1 MPFKRPLGE
10 RIENLTLPNFI
21 RPLQDKRV
29 VVGQNVL
36 LECQVDGHPDPV
48 VKWLKDDHDV
58 TQCPDYEISSNGIK
72 HHLAIKNVQA
82 ADNGRFT
89 VQAMNAA
96 GIKQS
101 ICMLIV
107 APAPTPIP
115 GAKSIANS
123 PAPPQTPI
131 GPSAPIFLK
140 ELKNSPLKLGS
151 QIILEARV
159 VGHPE
164 PQVEWLKNGLSL
176 NNYRAKTEYD
186 TRTGICALIISQM
199 FADDVGEY
207 TCRAT
212 NAHGIAESSA
222 QLMSRDAFE
231 KWFYE
236 QQSLI
241 TSEWKQAMLAQS
253 QKQRPAESNRSI
265 SSTAF
270 QQRQTVLQRP
280 STIMQRQGRQFA
292 QNSSFDCDSIAE
304 IPWGF
309 SESETEAELA
319 SIDSRGF
326 GGPPQIQ
333 TSLKRLRLTEGT
345 DAILQ
350 CNITGNPK
358 PNITWFKNGKVV
370 DLFNSKGITAIFKG
384 SLALLKISSVI
395 PTDSGEYTLIA
406 ENYYGKVESKA
417 RVEVY
422 PLHIPDE
429 QRSLQSEQFQKFY
442 PVDSS
447 NEQPDRLQQK
457 RQQQWEEK
465 NQRQQQPIRHL
476 PEKAHYAEPAISQQT
491 YSQPKVYY
499 AQYTRP
505 EYEQR
510 NLQSTHQP
518 YQIYQQQFYKDPFQ
532 VQQPQLEQQYRD
544 KFKEHRLLLPRPTYQ
559 LPSPAQLNSQLQY
572 QQQYEQHHPYRP
584 FDYIEQSRYYQ
595 NMPLVER
602 IAPQRRFTSG
612 QNYTAENVKSR
623 QIGQNEKP
631 PQFSSIP
638 SSETVKAGE
647 SVTFE
652 AKTTS
657 QPVPNLS
664 WYRSDGSCITTG
676 GRYNVEIFN
685 DGSTKL
691 TINKCTADDND
702 TYLCVAENEGG
713 AVQIRCSLNV
723 VEQKSSGAPQFIGKF
738 QSVTI
743 YEGDS
748 LTLYCKAVG
757 AKLRMSWSK
766 DGTQLKS
773 GGSFKIEDKGNGET
787 ILQILNAK
795 LADGGWY
802 QCDAANESGASSL
815 KGRVVVQTRKK
826 LDTANQ
832 DQITLR
838 KIDRRIARY
847 GGKMEE
853 DTDEEVRIFSKQPP
867 KFLDTIKNLSLI
879 EGQTALLSCKYSPP
893 DDPNLKIAWLLNGKA
908 VITSSRL
915 STVAENGYAALEINP
930 VKMFDKGE
938 YTIVAVNTLGEARQ
952 SATVNVIGHRSAL
965 ADASNVTLCDRSQ
978 TNKAIRIAEM
988 PNFHTELRSMEVFD
1002 GQHVHLEA
1010 KFSPVDDPNLKIKW
1024 FFNRKPLKQSDNIRM
1039 SNELGLIVLDI
1050 LKITPAEAGSYTCQL
1065 ANEVGIMESTATILV
1080 QPPIKDFE
1088 QRNIMDVEDARE
1100 LRNEVHASDQVPVF
1114 LTNLSNCHCNQ
1125 EFGSSYFE
1133 ARIAPVND
1141 PTLKVIWLK
1150 DGQPLPNAN
1159 RIQTFYNFGC
1169 VSLTLNPTYPEDEG
1183 IYTCILKNLRGT
1195 AQSVA
1200 QLTTVDTTGL
1210 QLESKHK
1217 QSLAQIGYLE
1227 GQQVHIGPP
1236 PVERPEEFNSM
1247 EQPRFA
1253 RQLESRIEINENE
1266 PVHFE
1271 ARIQP
1276 ASDVKMVVEWYHN
1289 GAPLPAAHRFRPM
1302 FDFGYVALDIL
1313 YAFPEDSG
1321 IYTLI
1326 ARNELG
1332 EVQSN
1337 LELIVNSDKSLYLDA
1352 HHPEGLDRI
1361 QELEQSRIRP
1371 LEYPADRECDHEP
1384 RFIGDLHDLE
1394 LNESENIHFALKLE
1408 PTNDPT
1414 MKVTWYINGQPL
1426 LASSRVRTQYEFGF
1440 LTVDIHGTIPEDS
1453 GVYTVRAINALG
1465 EGVKECTVT
1474 IKPYATILSETQHQ
1488 ESLGKIHQIENLNK
1502 YGRQEVEDK
1511 GPQGP
1516 PCFVKPLPGDIG
1528 EVKEGEPLHLEC
1540 QITPVND
1547 NTLHIYWLKD
1557 GKPIPTGH
1565 RFRTFHDFRF
1575 VSLDILDVYAQDS
1588 GTYTCIAKNAL
1599 GQADSS
1605 ITFTCKDQE
1614 RILDQTQHPNSVARI
1629 QEIEAS
1635 KPAAQEVPDAVKE
1648 APKFIKHIG
1657 TGEMMYVTEGDN
1669 VYLGAQITPVDDNS
1683 LTYEWLLNDRPLMKA
1698 HRFVLSHDF
1707 GFIVLNILYMYPEDS
1722 GTYTLIVKNASGE
1735 ARSVADIDCKAKGSM
1750 ITESF
1755 HPNSVQRIHELEMPL
1770 QLPDERPEAPR
1781 MAPKIVRTLPSQLN
1795 NVHESQTL
1803 HLEAQI
1809 LPVDDN
1815 QLKVEWLHNGHPLK
1829 AGSRFRL
1836 MNDFGFVSLD
1846 IDYIIAEDAGQ
1857 YTLLITNPEG
1867 YAETSTQFDV
1877 ERLKNIYMDTEH
1889 PESLRRIQEIEA
1901 VQPAKPSE
1909 EEQVPEMPSFTQLL
1923 NGPKE
1928 ILREGQSVHMDC
1940 MVQPINDPNLKI
1952 EWFLNGYP
1960 IMFGSRIRTMHD
1972 FGYVGLEFLHIHPED
1987 SGTYTCKIS
1996 NTAGKAVTEFFI
2008 ECKPRRNIYLD
2019 TQHAESWVKI
2029 QEIENYEPP
2038 RESSPELS
2046 FPPPTFTV
2054 PLQNLGN
2061 VFDGESVRLECRLQP
2076 VNDPTLKVYWT
2087 RNGLPLP
2094 QGSRFMPA
2102 RNLDYVTLDLLAVY
2116 GEDSG
2121 IYSCRA
2127 ISEFGEATTSCTV
2140 TCEPTESLLLDTQ
2153 HQESWNQIQDIEN
2166 RRPQEPIYFEPEKIP
2181 PRFVVALP
2189 AHIGEFNEGEP
2200 IHLEGQIEPTN
2211 DNELTVEW
2219 YQNGQL
2225 LTNGHRFRKTHD
2237 FGYVSLD
2244 ILYAF
2249 PEDSGEWTCVA
2260 SNSLGDA
2267 QSTAVFNIT
2276 GKKVINSESQHPES
2290 LQRIQEIEA
2299 PKEVVPEMPELKPL
2313 PPKFTQPLEIV
2324 ERIEGQPA
2332 HFETRVTPINDPKMK
2347 IQWFKDGVPL
2357 LNSNRFHHTFDFGFI
2372 GYDISYTVPEDAG
2385 VYTVVATNEEGQDQ
2399 LEGQLYVETKS
2410 AIIGDT
2416 QHERSWQKIRV
2427 LEQPKKK
2434 PAEAPESE
2442 HGPPHF
2448 TRQLNS
2454 NENLIEGQPAHFEAQ
2469 YEPID
2474 DPQLAILWFHNN
2486 RPLAAGSRISM
2497 RNEFGLVTLD
2507 IHYVLP
2513 EDIGEFRCLARNAV
2527 GEDQSSGSL
2536 QCQSRASILAEVQ
2549 HPKSWKRIQEIEAP
2563 KAIPT
2568 APEPTVYAKP
2578 TFTQPLKSIADVPEG
2593 GVVLLEARVIPVNDP
2608 KLQIQWFHSD
2618 APLQQSSWHT
2628 MTNDFGCV
2636 TLRISPV
2643 YSHHSGV
2650 YSCKAV
2656 NEQGAAITSANV
2668 SVIDTGDLVIDTKH
2682 PDSLKRIQELESIVK
2697 NVRLEV
2703 PEPEFSKPNWI
2714 KAFDNI
2720 DNLEE
2725 GGIVQLIGYVE
2736 PVSDPNLKIEW
2747 YLNGAPLKNSNR
2759 YRYENDFGN
2768 VTLTII
2774 HVLPEDSGLYTCK
2787 AVNKQGEA
2795 ATSATVKVA
2804 EQVIFFSCYESIVRD
2819 TQHPVSWEKIQ
2830 ILETPA
2836 IIEEIE
2842 EAIEKEKPRFLTQL
2856 ESATDIPEGAIV
2868 HLEAT
2873 FQPARDPDLKVIWLH
2888 NGQPLGASQLVKIR
2902 SELGWAALDINGV
2915 NPDHNGVYTLKI
2927 INSEGEAASSASIKV
2942 AGIGNILLETAHEES
2957 WRRIQ
2962 EIEAPKEK
2970 LPEPPPPVYDAP
2982 SIHEQISDVECG
2994 EGEPAHFE
3002 AVIAPTNDP
3011 NLQVTWFR
3019 NGQPLAHGSKYAIS
3033 RDFGFCT
3040 LDIGYTYPE
3049 DQGVYQLRLT
3059 NENGEAVSSATLKC
3073 LSKEAIYGDTQ
3084 HMESWKRI
3092 QELEAPK
3099 VPVPE
3104 IPPLPKTLPRFLTH
3118 IQSPGNLYEG
3128 QPAHFEATIEPID
3141 DPDLIIQWFLNG
3153 NPISASSRIKMIND
3167 FGWVIMDISATESRD
3182 NGEWTCIVSNEV
3194 GEAKSS
3200 ASINISNKE
3209 DIVLDSMQPQSL
3221 ERIMEIEA
3229 GKPVLDEVPPKIFG
3243 PPQITVHL
3251 QKPLNLTE
3259 GESAHLE
3266 ARFTPTDDPSLKV
3279 EWFRNTKPLF
3289 HANRYKM
3296 VQDFGFAILDILHL
3310 FVQDAGEYTVKV
3322 INSVG
3327 EASSS
3332 TVLEIASK
3340 ETLLLQ
3346 PQDEGKAKAI
3356 ERLEYNLHLKPEE
3369 KTVEEQKTVPV
3380 FIEPLSA
3387 PVTCEEGDRIHFT
3400 ARYEP
3405 LNDNQL
3411 QIQWHLNGKPLKT
3424 GSRVKTISDFGFVV
3438 LEISPSYPED
3448 SGEYTCRAVNKVGE
3462 AVTSTQLKC
3471 NPKQK
3476 IITKSQLPDNMSG
3489 AYKKIVEIEAQKLPA
3504 PEKSELDYEAPRFL
3518 TQLESLTNLSEGQLA
3533 HLETR
3538 VEPVGDPNLRIEW
3551 FHNGQPIGH
3560 TARMKAIHDFGFV
3573 VLELIPAEP
3582 QDSGK
3587 WVCRASNKKGQAE
3600 TSCDMQV
3607 KGMGGIVF
3615 DWQSTSEGKDR
3626 IEKLEEYIHRPR
3638 DELDQPV
3645 REFDAPHFTQNL
3657 IDLGQ
3662 MNEAEATAFTCVL
3675 QPIGDPSL
3683 HIEWLHNGHAIP
3695 YSNRIHMSNDFGVAT
3710 LLIKHLITEDSGE
3723 YKCIA
3728 YNSKGK
3734 AESIGHVE
3742 VASII
3747 KIDAPQIIQPLVEN
3761 IDGVEQGDSIHME
3774 CRVSPI
3780 NDSKLTVSWL
3790 KDGKPLM
3797 EASRFKSSCEF
3808 GFVILDIL
3816 YALPE
3821 DSGIY
3826 ECVVENDK
3834 GKASTGTHITVL
3846 PKPSV
3851 EFAPQAPGADMENLE
3866 NHLRQHTRVAL
3877 ALSKDDAY
3885 NETIKRPPEFKTELT
3900 NIGVEESDYCRFETQ
3915 IAPINDP
3922 YMKIEWFKDGK
3933 PVLIGHRFRSILD
3946 FGFACLDV
3954 LYALPDDTGEYTCV
3968 ATNPYGKATS
3978 SAKLACSDV
3987 KKLGDQPYWSEQI
4000 SEQPREKQAPRFT
4013 IKPMNIQAVENEP
4026 ARFECA
4032 VLGNPKPKVI
4042 WYINGNQAIHGSRY
4056 KLHYDGM
4063 YYLTISK
4070 TKISDAG
4077 EILAIAKNS
4086 EGEVLASAMLDVYQ
4100 TKDFR
4105 HVKLKPTSFKT
4116 VDELHEREIQWQKE
4130 ILGSLGEAFEKAP
4143 KVNQQKLMRVE
4154 RSKTP
4159 TEPLE
4164 SEELIEK
4171 FTRPKNEQFYNQLTY
4186 IETTRPIFESMKL
4199 EDVALK
4205 PGHIEKHEPIKE
4217 KMEQVELRAAP
4228 KVEKEAALAG
4238 ASVPKPKW
4246 AIEKK
4251 LGNVESRFRRLPE
4264 QEKEIVIPAR
4274 DQVKFKLA
4282 KPKPAIELPTA
4293 QRVEIQKEKAKLAS
4307 VKQKPE
4313 IPKEREMP
4321 AKDQVKIK
4329 QKFQPKVVKPSEA
4342 SVIESGPL
4350 KETPAVVKRKIVES
4364 IVPSKPQPI
4373 KMGQTQ
4379 KIAPQISQQLTPIQ
4393 AEVGHQTQFN
4403 VLFSGDEPITVKW
4416 FQNGNEIKPSF
4427 EFQINTTEKS
4437 STLTVAKLKMDH
4449 NGQYMCRVTNIAGTQ
4464 ESMANLVVIPPAKHE
4479 IAPDFK
4485 QRINDIRVK
4494 QNTSS
4499 QFKCIVTG
4507 NPEPIASWF
4516 KDGKPLPNDSRYQ
4529 IFYEGNERVLMIS
4542 DTLPQ
4547 DAGIYECVVKNSAGE
4562 ARCKARLNI
4571 ILAKTGKGAEVG
4583 PRLEAPRFQ
4592 FQIQPVIVT
4601 EGSPAEFRANYTGSP
4616 EPMIRWYRNNEPIK
4630 KTKYFEMSQG
4640 KGEAMLRIAKC
4651 YQDDVAEYKCE
4662 ATNPAGKAT
4671 SVANLLL
4678 EPKGGVVMRT
4688 TAAASSS
4695 AAGEVPNNAIA
4706 DNAEIRKKVPFSN
4719 APQFTLKLL
4728 DITARPGHTAKF
4740 VAEISGNPQP
4750 TVAWQFNGKPLY
4762 DGRNH
4767 KISLIGNKA
4776 VLELQR
4782 ISEAEAGDYIITIR
4796 NPLGAAQ
4803 SQAKLKI
4810 QLR

>member
-1 MPFKRPLGE
+1 
-10 RIENLTLPNFI
+10 
-21 RPLQDKRV
+21 
-29 VVGQNVL
+29 
-36 LECQVDGHPDPV
+36 
-48 VKWLKDDHDV
+48 
-58 TQCPDYEISSNGIK
+58 
-72 HHLAIKNVQA
+72 
-82 ADNGRFT
+82 
-89 VQAMNAA
+89 
-96 GIKQS
+96 
-101 ICMLIV
+101 
-107 APAPTPIP
+107 
-115 GAKSIANS
+115 
-123 PAPPQTPI
+123 
-131 GPSAPIFLK
+131 
-140 ELKNSPLKLGS
+140 
-151 QIILEARV
+151 
-159 VGHPE
+159 
-164 PQVEWLKNGLSL
+164 
-176 NNYRAKTEYD
+176 
-186 TRTGICALIISQM
+186 
-199 FADDVGEY
+199 
-207 TCRAT
+207 
-212 NAHGIAESSA
+212 
-222 QLMSRDAFE
+222 
-231 KWFYE
+231 
-236 QQSLI
+236 
-241 TSEWKQAMLAQS
+241 
-253 QKQRPAESNRSI
+253 
-265 SSTAF
+265 
-270 QQRQTVLQRP
+270 
-280 STIMQRQGRQFA
+280 
-292 QNSSFDCDSIAE
+292 
-304 IPWGF
+304 
-309 SESETEAELA
+309 
-319 SIDSRGF
+319 
-326 GGPPQIQ
+326 
-333 TSLKRLRLTEGT
+333 
-345 DAILQ
+345 
-350 CNITGNPK
+350 
-358 PNITWFKNGKVV
+358 
-370 DLFNSKGITAIFKG
+370 
-384 SLALLKISSVI
+384 
-395 PTDSGEYTLIA
+395 
-406 ENYYGKVESKA
+406 
-417 RVEVY
+417 
-422 PLHIPDE
+422 
-429 QRSLQSEQFQKFY
+429 
-442 PVDSS
+442 
-447 NEQPDRLQQK
+447 
-457 RQQQWEEK
+457 
-465 NQRQQQPIRHL
+465 
-476 PEKAHYAEPAISQQT
+476 
-491 YSQPKVYY
+491 
-499 AQYTRP
+499 
-505 EYEQR
+505 
-510 NLQSTHQP
+510 
-518 YQIYQQQFYKDPFQ
+518 
-532 VQQPQLEQQYRD
+532 
-544 KFKEHRLLLPRPTYQ
+544 
-559 LPSPAQLNSQLQY
+559 
-572 QQQYEQHHPYRP
+572 
-584 FDYIEQSRYYQ
+584 
-595 NMPLVER
+595 
-602 IAPQRRFTSG
+602 RRFTGG
-612 QNYTAENVKSR
+612 QDYAAQNGQSR
-623 QIGQNEKP
+623 QIGQSEKP
-631 PQFSSIP
+631 PQFSRIP

-647 SVTFE
+647 SVTFV
-652 AKTTS
+652 AKTTG

-664 WYRSDGSCITTG
+664 WYRSDGSHITTD
-676 GRYNVEIFN
+676 GRYKVEIFN
-685 DGSTKL
+685 DGLTKL
-691 TINKCTADDND
+691 TIDKCTAEDND

-723 VEQKSSGAPQFIGKF
+723 LEQKLSGLPQFVGKF

-766 DGTQLKS
+766 DGTPLKN
-773 GGSFKIEDKGNGET
+773 GGSFRIDDKGNGET
-787 ILQILNAK
+787 TLQILNARM
-795 LADGGWY
+795 ADGGWY
-802 QCDAANESGASSL
+802 QCDATNDSGTSSL
-815 KGRVVVQTRKK
+815 KGRVVVQTRQK

-838 KIDRRIARY
+838 KIDRRMARY
-847 GGKMEE
+847 SSKMEE
-853 DTDEEVRIFSKQPP
+853 DIDEMRISSKQPP
-867 KFLDTIKNLSLI
+867 KFLDTIKNLNLI

-930 VKMFDKGE
+930 VKVFDKGE

-952 SATVNVIGHRSAL
+952 SATVDVIGHRSAL
-965 ADASNVTLCDRSQ
+965 ADASNVTLYDRSQ
-978 TNKAIRIAEM
+978 IDKTAARIAEM

-1010 KFSPVDDPNLKIKW
+1010 KFSPVDDPNIKIVW
-1024 FFNRKPLKQSDNIRM
+1024 FFNRKPLKQSDNVRM
-1039 SNELGLIVLDI
+1039 SNQFGLVTLDI
-1050 LKITPAEAGSYTCQL
+1050 LNITPAEAGSYTCQL
-1065 ANEVGIMESTATILV
+1065 ANEVGVMESTATILV
-1080 QPPIKDFE
+1080 QPYMKDFE
-1088 QRNIMDVEDARE
+1088 QRNIVDVEDARE
-1100 LRNEVHASDQVPVF
+1100 FRNEVDASDHAPVF
-1114 LTNLSNCHCNQ
+1114 LTNLSNCHCDQ
-1125 EFGSSYFE
+1125 ELGSSYFE

-1150 DGQPLPNAN
+1150 DGQLLPNAN
-1159 RIQTFYNFGC
+1159 RIQTFNNFGC

-1183 IYTCILKNLRGT
+1183 IYTCVLKNLRGT
-1195 AQSVA
+1195 AQSA
-1200 QLTTVDTTGL
+1200 AELTTVHTTSL
-1210 QLESKHK
+1210 QLESKHEH
-1217 QSLAQIGYLE
+1217 SLAQIGYLE

-1236 PVERPEEFNSM
+1236 SVERPEEFNSM
-1247 EQPRFA
+1247 EPPRFA
-1253 RQLESRIEINENE
+1253 RQLESRIEVNENE

-1276 ASDVKMVVEWYHN
+1276 ANDVKMVVEWYHN
-1289 GAPLPAAHRFRPM
+1289 GAPLPAAHRLRPM
-1302 FDFGYVALDIL
+1302 FDFGYLALDIL

-1337 LELIVNSDKSLYLDA
+1337 LELIVNSEKSLYLDA

-1361 QELEQSRIRP
+1361 HELEQSRIRP

-1394 LNESENIHFALKLE
+1394 LSENENIHFALKLE
-1408 PTNDPT
+1408 PMNDPT
-1414 MKVTWYINGQPL
+1414 MKVDWYVNGRPL

-1440 LTVDIHGTIPEDS
+1440 LTADIRGVIPEDS
-1453 GVYTVRAINALG
+1453 GIYTVKATNALG
-1465 EGVKECTVT
+1465 EETKECTVT
-1474 IKPYATILSETQHQ
+1474 IKPHATILSETQHQ

-1511 GPQGP
+1511 GPQEP

-1528 EVKEGEPLHLEC
+1528 EVEEGEPLHLEC

-1547 NTLHIYWLKD
+1547 NTLHICWLKD

-1565 RFRTFHDFRF
+1565 RFRTFHDFGF
-1575 VSLDILDVYAQDS
+1575 VSLDILDVYAEDS
-1588 GTYTCIAKNAL
+1588 GTYTCVAKNAL

-1605 ITFTCKDQE
+1605 ISFTCRDKE
-1614 RILDQTQHPNSVARI
+1614 RILGQTQHPSSVARI
-1629 QEIEAS
+1629 QEIEAP
-1635 KPAAQEVPDAVKE
+1635 KPAPQEISDAIKE

-1657 TGEMMYVTEGDN
+1657 TGEMIYVTEGDN

-1683 LTYEWLLNDRPLMKA
+1683 LTYEWFLNDRPLMKA
-1698 HRFVLSHDF
+1698 HRFVLSYDF
-1707 GFIVLNILYMYPEDS
+1707 GFIALNILYMYPEDS
-1722 GTYTLIVKNASGE
+1722 GTYTLIVKNAAGE

-1755 HPNSVQRIHELEMPL
+1755 HPNSVQRIRELEMPL
-1770 QLPDERPEAPR
+1770 QSPDERPEAPR
-1781 MAPKIVRTLPSQLN
+1781 MAPQIVRTLPPQLD

-1815 QLKVEWLHNGHPLK
+1815 QLKVEWLHNGDPLK
-1829 AGSRFRL
+1829 AGSRYRL

-1846 IDYIIAEDAGQ
+1846 IDYIIAEDAGS

-1867 YAETSTQFDV
+1867 RAETSTQFDV

-1889 PESLRRIQEIEA
+1889 PESLRRIREIEA

-1909 EEQVPEMPSFTQLL
+1909 EELIPEMPSFTQPL

-1928 ILREGQSVHMDC
+1928 VLREGQSVHMDC
-1940 MVQPINDPNLKI
+1940 MVQPINDPDLKI

-1987 SGTYTCKIS
+1987 SGTYTCRAS
-1996 NTAGKAVTEFFI
+1996 NAAGEAITEFFI

-2019 TQHAESWVKI
+2019 TQHAESWAKI

-2038 RESSPELS
+2038 REPSPELS

-2054 PLQNLGN
+2054 PLQNFDGI
-2061 VFDGESVRLECRLQP
+2061 FDGESVRLECRLQP

-2087 RNGLPLP
+2087 KNGLPLP

-2121 IYSCRA
+2121 MYSCRA
-2127 ISEFGEATTSCTV
+2127 VSEFGEATTSCVV
-2140 TCEPTESLLLDTQ
+2140 TCQPTKSLLLDTQ

-2189 AHIGEFNEGEP
+2189 EQIGEFNEGEP

-2219 YQNGQL
+2219 YQNGQPL
-2225 LTNGHRFRKTHD
+2225 INGHRFRKTHD

-2260 SNSLGDA
+2260 SNSLGNA
-2267 QSTAVFNIT
+2267 QSTAVFNII
-2276 GKKVINSESQHPES
+2276 GKQIINSESQHPES
-2290 LQRIQEIEA
+2290 LQRIREIEA
-2299 PKEVVPEMPELKPL
+2299 PKESVPEAPELKPL
-2313 PPKFTQPLEIV
+2313 PPQFIQPLEVI

-2332 HFETRVTPINDPKMK
+2332 HFEARVTPISDPKMK
-2347 IQWFKDGVPL
+2347 IQWFKDGLPL

-2372 GYDISYTVPEDAG
+2372 GFDISYTVPEDAG
-2385 VYTVVATNEEGQDQ
+2385 VYTLVATNEQGEDQ
-2399 LEGQLYVETKS
+2399 VEGQLSVETRS
-2410 AIIGDT
+2410 AIVGDT
-2416 QHERSWQKIRV
+2416 QHENSWQKIQI
-2427 LEQPKKK
+2427 LEQPKKR
-2434 PAEAPESE
+2434 PEEAPESE

-2469 YEPID
+2469 YEPIN
-2474 DPQLAILWFHNN
+2474 DPQLAILWFHNG
-2486 RPLAAGSRISM
+2486 RPLATGSRISM

-2527 GEDQSSGSL
+2527 GEDQTSGNL

-2549 HPKSWKRIQEIEAP
+2549 HPESWKRIQEIEAP
-2563 KAIPT
+2563 KAVPT

-2578 TFTQPLKSIADVPEG
+2578 MFTQPLKSIADIPEG
-2593 GVVLLEARVIPVNDP
+2593 GTVLLGARVIP
-2608 KLQIQWFHSD
+2608 
-2618 APLQQSSWHT
+2618 SSWHT

-2636 TLRISPV
+2636 TLRISSV
-2643 YSHHSGV
+2643 YPHHSGV

-2656 NEQGAAITSANV
+2656 NEQGAAVTSANV
-2668 SVIDTGDLVIDTKH
+2668 SVLGADSLLIDTQH
-2682 PDSLKRIQELESIVK
+2682 PDSLKRIQELESIDK
-2697 NVRLEV
+2697 NIRLEV
-2703 PEPEFSKPNWI
+2703 PEPEFGKPNWI

-2720 DNLEE
+2720 DNLQE
-2725 GGIVQLIGYVE
+2725 GEIVQLIGYVE
-2736 PVSDPNLKIEW
+2736 PVGDPDLKIEW

-2759 YRYENDFGN
+2759 YRHENDFGN
-2768 VTLTII
+2768 IMLTIV
-2774 HVLPEDSGLYTCK
+2774 HVLPEDSGVYTCK

-2804 EQVIFFSCYESIVRD
+2804 GYESIVRD

-2836 IIEEIE
+2836 VIEEVE
-2842 EAIEKEKPRFLTQL
+2842 EVIEKEKPRFLTQL
-2856 ESATDIPEGAIV
+2856 ESVTDIPEGAIV

-2873 FQPARDPDLKVIWLH
+2873 FQPARDPDLKVVWLH
-2888 NGQPLGASQLVKIR
+2888 NGQPLGASQLVKTR
-2902 SELGWAALDINGV
+2902 SELGWAALDISGV
-2915 NPDHNGVYTLKI
+2915 NLDHNGVYTLKI

-2942 AGIGNILLETAHEES
+2942 AGIGDILLETAHEES

-2970 LPEPPPPVYDAP
+2970 TPEPPPPVYDAP
-2982 SIHEQISDVECG
+2982 SIREQISDVECG

-3002 AVIAPTNDP
+3002 AVIIPTNDP

-3040 LDIGYTYPE
+3040 LDIEYAYPE

-3073 LSKEAIYGDTQ
+3073 HPKEAIYGDTQ

-3099 VPVPE
+3099 APMPE
-3104 IPPLPKTLPRFLTH
+3104 IPPPPKTSPRFLTH
-3118 IQSPGNLYEG
+3118 IQNPGDLYEG

-3153 NPISASSRIKMIND
+3153 NPISASSRVKMIND
-3167 FGWVIMDISATESRD
+3167 FGWIIMDISATTSRD
-3182 NGEWTCIVSNEV
+3182 SGEWTCVVSNEA

-3200 ASINISNKE
+3200 AYLNVSSKESIIF
-3209 DIVLDSMQPQSL
+3209 DSMQPQSL
-3221 ERIMEIEA
+3221 ERIMEMEA
-3229 GKPVLDEVPPKIFG
+3229 EKPVPDEAPPKIFD

-3251 QKPLNLTE
+3251 QKPVDLTE
-3259 GESAHLE
+3259 GDSTHLE
-3266 ARFTPTDDPSLKV
+3266 ARFTPIDDPSLKV
-3279 EWFRNTKPLF
+3279 EWFRDAKPLF

-3310 FVQDAGEYTVKV
+3310 FAQDAGEYTVKV
-3322 INSVG
+3322 TNSVG

-3346 PQDEGKAKAI
+3346 PQDEDKAKAI

-3369 KTVEEQKTVPV
+3369 KAVEEQKTVPV

-3411 QIQWHLNGKPLKT
+3411 QIQWYLDGKPLKT
-3424 GSRVKTISDFGFVV
+3424 GSRVKTINDFGFVV

-3448 SGEYTCRAVNKVGE
+3448 SGEYTCRAINKVGE

-3476 IITKSQLPDNMSG
+3476 IITKSQLPDSMSG
-3489 AYKKIVEIEAQKLPA
+3489 AYKRIIDIEAPKLPA
-3504 PEKSELDYEAPRFL
+3504 PEKSEFDYEAPRFL
-3518 TQLESLTNLSEGQLA
+3518 TQLQSLTNLSEGQLA
-3533 HLETR
+3533 HLEAR
-3538 VEPVGDPNLRIEW
+3538 VEPVGDPNLSIEW
-3551 FHNGQPIGH
+3551 FHNGQPVGH
-3560 TARMKAIHDFGFV
+3560 TARMKTIHDFGFV
-3573 VLELIPAEP
+3573 VLELIPVEP
-3582 QDSGK
+3582 QDSGN

-3600 TSCDMQV
+3600 TSCDMEV
-3607 KGMGGIVF
+3607 KSMGGIIC
-3615 DWQSTSEGKDR
+3615 DWQSTAEGKDR

-3638 DELDQPV
+3638 DELDELV
-3645 REFDAPHFTQNL
+3645 REFDAPYFTQNL

-3683 HIEWLHNGHAIP
+3683 QIEWLHNGHAIP
-3695 YSNRIHMSNDFGVAT
+3695 YSNRIYMSNDFGVAT

-3734 AESIGHVE
+3734 AETVGHVE

-3747 KIDAPQIIQPLVEN
+3747 QIDAPQIVQPLVEN
-3761 IDGVEQGDSIHME
+3761 IDGIEQGDSVHME

-3780 NDSKLTVSWL
+3780 NDSKLTVNWL
-3790 KDGKPLM
+3790 KDGKSLT
-3797 EASRFKSSCEF
+3797 EASRFKPSCEF
-3808 GFVILDIL
+3808 GFITLDIL

-3821 DSGIY
+3821 DSGDY
-3826 ECVVENDK
+3826 ECVVVNDK
-3834 GKASTGTHITVL
+3834 GEASTRTHVTVL
-3846 PKPSV
+3846 SKPSV
-3851 EFAPQAPGADMENLE
+3851 EFAPQAPGANMENLE

-3885 NETIKRPPEFKTELT
+3885 SEASKRPPEFKTELT

-3933 PVLIGHRFRSILD
+3933 PVLIGHRFRSVLD

-3968 ATNPYGKATS
+3968 ATNPYGKATT
-3978 SAKLACSDV
+3978 SAKLACSGSKHIITESQLPQGVLVSDV

-4013 IKPMNIQAVENEP
+4013 IKPMNIQAIENEP

-4032 VLGNPKPKVI
+4032 VIGNPKPKVI

-4056 KLHYDGM
+4056 KLHYDGI

-4077 EILAIAKNS
+4077 EIVAIAKNS

-4116 VDELHEREIQWQKE
+4116 VDELHEREIKWQKE
-4130 ILGSLGEAFEKAP
+4130 TLGSLGEAFKNAP
-4143 KVNQQKLMRVE
+4143 KADQQKLMRVE

-4164 SEELIEK
+4164 SAELIEK

-4186 IETTRPIFESMKL
+4186 IETTRPTFESMKL
-4199 EDVALK
+4199 EDIALK
-4205 PGHIEKHEPIKE
+4205 PGHIEKYEPTKE
-4217 KMEQVELRAAP
+4217 KMERVELRAAP

-4238 ASVPKPKW
+4238 ASVAKPQW
-4246 AIEKK
+4246 AVEKK

-4282 KPKPAIELPTA
+4282 KPKPATELPSA
-4293 QRVEIQKEKAKLAS
+4293 QHVEIQKEKAKLAS
-4307 VKQKPE
+4307 VKQGPE
-4313 IPKEREMP
+4313 IPKEAEVP

-4329 QKFQPKVVKPSEA
+4329 QKFQPKVMKPSEA
-4342 SVIESGPL
+4342 SVIESSPL
-4350 KETPAVVKRKIVES
+4350 KETPAVVKGKIAES
-4364 IVPSKPQPI
+4364 IIPSKRAVLYQICHERSQHAVEVNLAENEDLMSEEYVKRATYNYGSRIRERVLGFRILRHVIPQPT

-4379 KIAPQISQQLTPIQ
+4379 KAAPQITQQLKPIQ
-4393 AEVGHQTQFN
+4393 AEIGRQAQFN
-4403 VLFSGDEPITVKW
+4403 VLFSGDEPITIKW
-4416 FQNGNEIKPSF
+4416 FQNGKEIKPSF
-4427 EFQINTTEKS
+4427 EFQINTTGRS
-4437 STLTVAKLKMDH
+4437 STLTIGKLKVDH
-4449 NGQYMCRVTNIAGTQ
+4449 NGQYMCRVANVAGAQ
-4464 ESMANLVVIPPAKHE
+4464 ESMANLVVVPSAKQG

-4485 QRINDIRVK
+4485 QRMNDVRVQ
-4494 QNTSS
+4494 QNASS

-4507 NPEPIASWF
+4507 VPEPTASWF
-4516 KDGKPLPNDSRYQ
+4516 KDGKPLPNDARYQ
-4529 IFYEGNERVLMIS
+4529 IVDEGNERVLMIS
-4542 DTLPQ
+4542 DTLSQ

-4571 ILAKTGKGAEVG
+4571 ILARTGKGAEAG

-4592 FQIQPVIVT
+4592 FQIQPVVVA
-4601 EGSPAEFRANYTGSP
+4601 EGAPAEFRATYTGSP

-4630 KTKYFEMSQG
+4630 KTKYFEMSQS
-4640 KGEAMLRIAKC
+4640 KGEAVLRITKC

-4678 EPKGGVVMRT
+4678 QPKGGIVTRT

-4695 AAGEVPNNAIA
+4695 AAGAVPNGVIA
-4706 DNAEIRKKVPFSN
+4706 DSAQIKKKAPSSG
-4719 APQFTLKLL
+4719 APQFISKLS
-4728 DITARPGHTAKF
+4728 DITARPGHTVKF
-4740 VAEISGNPQP
+4740 VAEISGNPPP
-4750 TVAWQFNGKPLY
+4750 TVAWQFNGKPLH
-4762 DGRNH
+4762 DGRDH

-4776 VLELQR
+4776 VLEMQR

-4796 NPLGAAQ
+4796 NPLGVVQ

>member
-164 PQVEWLKNGLSL
+164 PQVEWLKMGYHSTTTGC
-176 NNYRAKTEYD
+176 AKTEYD

-222 QLMSRDAFE
+222 
-231 KWFYE
+231 
-236 QQSLI
+236 
-241 TSEWKQAMLAQS
+241 
-253 QKQRPAESNRSI
+253 
-265 SSTAF
+265 
-270 QQRQTVLQRP
+270 QRP

-879 EGQTALLSCKYSPP
+879 E

-1100 LRNEVHASDQVPVF
+1100 LRNEVHASDQ
-1114 LTNLSNCHCNQ
+1114 LSNCHCNQ

-1588 GTYTCIAKNAL
+1588 GTYTCIAKMHSDKQIHLLLLHA
-1599 GQADSS
+1599 
-1605 ITFTCKDQE
+1605 K
-1614 RILDQTQHPNSVARI
+1614 TQHPNSVARI

-1781 MAPKIVRTLPSQLN
+1781 MAPKF
-1795 NVHESQTL
+1795 QTL

-1940 MVQPINDPNLKI
+1940 MVQLINDPNLKI

-2019 TQHAESWVKI
+2019 TQHAESWAKI

-2166 RRPQEPIYFEPEKIP
+2166 RRPQEPIYFEPEKYHHDLWWLCLLI
-2181 PRFVVALP
+2181 L
-2189 AHIGEFNEGEP
+2189 
-2200 IHLEGQIEPTN
+2200 IEPTN

-2410 AIIGDT
+2410 DPG
-2416 QHERSWQKIRV
+2416 IRTA
-2427 LEQPKKK
+2427 KKK

-2486 RPLAAGSRISM
+2486 CPLAAGSRISM

-2593 GVVLLEARVIPVNDP
+2593 GVVSNLIFR
-2608 KLQIQWFHSD
+2608 FHSD

-2725 GGIVQLIGYVE
+2725 GGIVQLI
-2736 PVSDPNLKIEW
+2736 
-2747 YLNGAPLKNSNR
+2747 ANR

-2795 ATSATVKVA
+2795 ATSATVK
-2804 EQVIFFSCYESIVRD
+2804 
-2819 TQHPVSWEKIQ
+2819 HPVSWEKIQ

-3346 PQDEGKAKAI
+3346 PQYIPNSINICGQYSNSLLFTYVLIFAQDE
-3356 ERLEYNLHLKPEE
+3356 
-3369 KTVEEQKTVPV
+3369 V

-3448 SGEYTCRAVNKVGE
+3448 SGEYTCRAVNK
-3462 AVTSTQLKC
+3462 
-3471 NPKQK
+3471 
-3476 IITKSQLPDNMSG
+3476 LPDNMSG

-3587 WVCRASNKKGQAE
+3587 W
-3600 TSCDMQV
+3600 V

-3723 YKCIA
+3723 YKKSGKYWSCGSCI
-3728 YNSKGK
+3728 
-3734 AESIGHVE
+3734 HH
-3742 VASII
+3742 

-3978 SAKLACSDV
+3978 SAKLACSGSKHIITESQLPQGVLVSDV

-4116 VDELHEREIQWQKE
+4116 VDELHEREIQWQKFYLKCSDGAIYLAKRISGSFLLTVFE
-4130 ILGSLGEAFEKAP
+4130 ISGNSRLLGEAFEKAP

-4246 AIEKK
+4246 AIEKNSAM
-4251 LGNVESRFRRLPE
+4251 LSRGSILFRRLPE

-4350 KETPAVVKRKIVES
+4350 KETPAVEDCGVDSAVEGEAYFCANFCMHGFEVNSVEQEDLMSEEYVKCITYIYGNRIQEQILGSVFFDMSSALRRSS
-4364 IVPSKPQPI
+4364 IAPQGSEARLTRQIAEPQPI

-4427 EFQINTTEKS
+4427 EF
-4437 STLTVAKLKMDH
+4437 
-4449 NGQYMCRVTNIAGTQ
+4449 Q

-4562 ARCKARLNI
+4562 ARQICFRCKARLNI